1 MKVKILEN
9 NHKLVNKTNQDTVRI
24 TPPFYLIL
32 IPKTNGI
39 TLYKKIETLVFKK
52 YSMSNITV
60 SKIQRNEIYN
70 LLA

>member
-1 MKVKILEN
+1 LKVKILEN
-9 NHKLVNKTNQDTVRI
+9 NHKLVNKTNHDTVII

-39 TLYKKIETLVFKK
+39 TLYKKIEVLVLKK

-70 LLA
+70 LLT